1 MSVVTLLLVNVLL
14 HLTAGICLF
23 VAGRSLR
30 AGAALSLWGLSNLVY
45 AAGFIVLVQRV
56 PPSLDAYFSLGG
68 NLLIDLGAAI
78 AFLSLH
84 RLLGGSR
91 HDLWP
96 LLPAALLSL
105 AKVAFTLA
113 LEYNLSLNIVLG
125 CLSRGLLAGMGSW
138 LLLRRA
144 EPWLRPAAWMVAGF
158 QLLWVLLLLVRVV
171 WQMAWA
177 LRPDAALLGSL
188 TDPTSA
194 ISLLLRSV
202 ITFTMTVGFLWMISR
217 RLEATLVR
225 QATEDPLTGVANRRA
240 LWEKAERLIGRAAP
254 RGAPLAVLMVDI
266 DHFKSVNDRWGHGM
280 GDRLLKA
287 VAGALTDSVRTGDMV
302 ARVGGE
308 EFAVL
313 LPDADAAT
321 AAAVAER
328 VRAAVALLQ
337 VEGDE
342 GALSC
347 TVSIGHATLAPG
359 LPWERLIKA
368 ADEALYCAKR
378 GGRNRVEAAAV
389 PVV

>member
-1 MSVVTLLLVNVLL
+1 MSVVTLLLVNMLL
-14 HLTAGICLF
+14 HLTAGVCLF

-45 AAGFIVLVQRV
+45 AAGFIILLQRF
-56 PPSLDAYFSLGG
+56 PRSLDAYISLGG

-84 RLLGGSR
+84 QFLSGSR
-91 HDLWP
+91 RDLWP
-96 LLPAALLSL
+96 LLPAGLLSL
-105 AKVAFTLA
+105 AKIAITLA
-113 LEYNLSLNIVLG
+113 LEYNLSLNVVLG
-125 CLSRGLLAGMGSW
+125 CLSRALLAAMGSW

-144 EPWLRPAAWMVAGF
+144 EPWLRPASWTVAGF
-158 QLLWVLLLLVRVV
+158 QLLWVLLLLIRGG
-171 WQMAWA
+171 WEFAWM
-177 LRPDAALLGSL
+177 LEPDAAMMGLLR
-188 TDPTSA
+188 DPTSA
-194 ISLLLRSV
+194 ISLLLRSA
-202 ITFTMTVGFLWMISR
+202 ITFIMTVGFLWMMGR

-240 LWEKAERLIGRAAP
+240 LWEKAERLVGRAVP

-287 VAGALTDSVRTGDMV
+287 VARTLADGVRADDMV

-313 LPDADAAT
+313 LPDADAAM

-337 VEGDE
+337 VEGDD

-347 TVSIGHATLAPG
+347 TVSIGHASLAPG
-359 LPWERLIKA
+359 LSWEGLVKA
-368 ADEALYCAKR
+368 ADEALYRAKR
-378 GGRNRVEAAAV
+378 GGRNRVEAAAA
-389 PVV
+389 PVA